1 MNRLEQIA
9 YDVRFYPNADGVA
22 EGIAI
27 AIRHPEYAVAVLRE
41 YCADVNPILTDS
53 TPQWTWDYYM
63 QRADKLVERFP
74 IVGRA
79 DV

>member
-9 YDVRFYPNADGVA
+9 YDVRFYPNADGAA
-22 EGIAI
+22 EAI
-27 AIRHPEYAVAVLRE
+27 ALTIRHPEYAVAVLRE
-41 YCADVNPILTDS
+41 YCADVNPI
-53 TPQWTWDYYM
+53 QWTWDYYM
-63 QRADKLVERFP
+63 QRADELVERFP